1 MRREDSIEESD
12 GGLGIW
18 DVDRGAIIKKYNKN
32 QKDMF

>member
-18 DVDRGAIIKKYNKN
+18 DRTSIEVPKEI
-32 QKDMF
+32 